1 MSIVTTMTTRPEGSF
16 RAWLWVAVTGC
27 LAVMFVLLTLTNVP
41 GVTRWP
47 GGDCCKTEFANN
59 EWWLA
64 SFSLVVPIV
73 LAARQSRLAGFAAAG
88 VSAAAVWLIPVTIV
102 NRYDDA
108 RQGDGLEG
116 LTYVY
121 AGVQILCFLVCAI
134 AGVRRR

>member
-1 MSIVTTMTTRPEGSF
+1 MDVDDNRGAEKRWP
-16 RAWLWVAVTGC
+16 R
-27 LAVMFVLLTLTNVP
+27 LAVGRRHRM
-41 GVTRWP
+41 P
-47 GGDCCKTEFANN
+47 GGGVRLAHPHQRSRSDPLAGGECCKTEFANN

-108 RQGDGLEG
+108 RKGDGPEG

-121 AGVQILCFLVCAI
+121 AGLQILCFLVCAI
-134 AGVRRR
+134 VGARRR

>member
-1 MSIVTTMTTRPEGSF
+1 MSTTTEARRSAG
-16 RAWLWVAVTGC
+16 RAWLWVAITGC

-47 GGDCCKTEFANN
+47 GGDCCKTEFVND

-64 SFSLVVPIV
+64 SFSLVIPIV

-121 AGVQILCFLVCAI
+121 AGLQILCFLVCAI
-134 AGVRRR
+134 AGARRR